1 MAWYRRRSAD
11 DTDGLM
17 DLAAAS
23 RWRCPTGIKTE
34 GLTKTPDARRRSRL
48 VRGENW
54 PCRWCITSTCPSQ
67 ETDRLAGEKSIFNI
81 PEKEHLEHSLKTG
94 MREEHFQHSR
104 GEHLQHFRGEHL
116 QHFRGEHLQSST
128 FPKEWHEK
136 IASLKILE
144 NRIFNIPEKSLL
156 QHSREQHLQHSQK
169 TGMREEHL

>member
-81 PEKEHLEHSLKTG
+81 PIPQK
-94 MREEHFQHSR
+94 
-104 GEHLQHFRGEHL
+104 
-116 QHFRGEHLQSST
+116 
-128 FPKEWHEK
+128 
-136 IASLKILE
+136 
-144 NRIFNIPEKSLL
+144 RIFNIPQRLAREKSIFNIPEESINTSEDSIFNISEESIFSL
-156 QHSREQHLQHSQK
+156 QHSLK
-169 TGMREEHL
+169 NGMRK